1 MKIFWNMQ
9 FLVYEFFRTTFLVQL
24 FSELCLP
31 ICFHHCK
38 KKKLS
43 MPLNLSS
50 PGRHSHLMNVDTM
63 HHMYCIG
70 RVFTLTSVVNMLLFF
85 LLNHWCIPTRR
96 YSTLMCNRQI
106 FFRVTSPR
114 SNNPFRGSGTFTSH
128 LFFRSFSSISDT
140 FHLV

>member
-1 MKIFWNMQ
+1 MNFLERHFWCNY
-9 FLVYEFFRTTFLVQL
+9 FLNYVCLYAFTTV
-24 FSELCLP
+24 
-31 ICFHHCK
+31 K
-38 KKKLS
+38 KKKLL
-43 MPLNLSS
+43 MPRNLSS